1 MPQGSFEL
9 MSSGVYSQN
18 GILTF
23 IALNFYIVV
32 NVWSK
37 IAGTLAVSLSTLFLG
52 IMIPSSNANHIQENT
67 IFSGEEM
74 LTRGELEVVYNIWD
88 KQYINIGIFALN
100 TYLNK
105 YYDRA
110 IKRHSCFYFRII
122 LIYGH
127 ICQHFQQWLFHFAL
141 RHGLRCQGKVA
152 ELTILLP

>member
-74 LTRGELEVVYNIWD
+74 LTRGELEVVYNI
-88 KQYINIGIFALN
+88 
-100 TYLNK
+100 
-105 YYDRA
+105 
-110 IKRHSCFYFRII
+110 
-122 LIYGH
+122 
-127 ICQHFQQWLFHFAL
+127 
-141 RHGLRCQGKVA
+141 
-152 ELTILLP
+152 

>member
-52 IMIPSSNANHIQENT
+52 IMVPSSNANNIQENT
-67 IFSGEEM
+67 IFSGEEI
-74 LTRGELEVVYNIWD
+74 LTRGELEVIYNI
-88 KQYINIGIFALN
+88 
-100 TYLNK
+100 
-105 YYDRA
+105 
-110 IKRHSCFYFRII
+110 
-122 LIYGH
+122 
-127 ICQHFQQWLFHFAL
+127 
-141 RHGLRCQGKVA
+141 
-152 ELTILLP
+152 

>member
-52 IMIPSSNANHIQENT
+52 IMIPSPMANQMQENT
-67 IFSGEEM
+67 IFSGEEI
-74 LTRGELEVVYNIWD
+74 LTRGELEVIYNI
-88 KQYINIGIFALN
+88 
-100 TYLNK
+100 
-105 YYDRA
+105 
-110 IKRHSCFYFRII
+110 
-122 LIYGH
+122 
-127 ICQHFQQWLFHFAL
+127 
-141 RHGLRCQGKVA
+141 
-152 ELTILLP
+152 